1 MNLLKKNVKMAI
13 SQRNKISINFSSVGM
28 TDVVF
33 NLLIFF
39 MLTSTL
45 VHPSALK
52 LLLPKGSNQTSA
64 KPLTTVSITSDL
76 NYYVEMQPVNID
88 NLETVLKQKLGN
100 KPDTY
105 ISLHADKS
113 VPFEN
118 VVKVLNIAQSNNYKL
133 IIATSP
139 K

>member
-1 MNLLKKNVKMAI
+1 MAL
-13 SQRNKISINFSSVGM
+13 SQRNKISISFSSTGM

-45 VHPSALK
+45 VHPTALK
-52 LLLPKGSNQTSA
+52 LLLPKGSTQTSA
-64 KPLTTVSITSDL
+64 KPQTTVSITSDL
-76 NYYVEMQPVNID
+76 NYFVENQQVTINE
-88 NLETVLKQKLGN
+88 LESVLKQKLGAN
-100 KPDTY
+100 PDTF
-105 ISLHADKS
+105 ISLHADKT
-113 VPFEN
+113 VPFDN
-118 VVKVLNIAQSNNYKL
+118 VVQVLNIAQRNQYKL

>member
-1 MNLLKKNVKMAI
+1 MAL
-13 SQRNKISINFSSVGM
+13 SARNKVSVNFSSVGM

-45 VHPSALK
+45 VHPNALK
-52 LLLPKGSNQTSA
+52 LQLPKGTVQTSA
-64 KPLTTVSITSDL
+64 KPQTTVSITSDL
-76 NYYVEMQPVNID
+76 KLYVETQQINFSD
-88 NLETVLKQKLGN
+88 LEATLKQKLGS
-100 KPDTY
+100 KPETY

-118 VVKVLNIAQSNNYKL
+118 VVNILNIAQKNNYKL

>member
-1 MNLLKKNVKMAI
+1 MAL

-45 VHPSALK
+45 VHPSAIK

-64 KPLTTVSITSDL
+64 KPLTTVSITADL
-76 NYYVEMQPVNID
+76 NYYIEKQPVAFDQI
-88 NLETVLKQKLGN
+88 ESILKQKLGSA
-100 KPDTY
+100 PDTY
-105 ISLHADKS
+105 IFRKCCKGFRYCSK
-113 VPFEN
+113 
-118 VVKVLNIAQSNNYKL
+118 K
-133 IIATSP
+133 
-139 K
+139 

>member
-1 MNLLKKNVKMAI
+1 MAI

-76 NYYVEMQPVNID
+76 KYYVEMQPVNIND
-88 NLETVLKQKLGN
+88 LEAILKQKLGN
-100 KPDTY
+100 QPDTY

>member
-1 MNLLKKNVKMAI
+1 MAI
-13 SQRNKISINFSSVGM
+13 SSRNKISVNFSSVGM

-52 LLLPKGSNQTSA
+52 LLLPKGSTQTSA
-64 KPLTTVSITSDL
+64 KPQTTVSITSDL
-76 NYYVEMQPVNID
+76 NYYVEKQPVSLDQI
-88 NLETVLKQKLGN
+88 ESVLKQKLGKN
-100 KPDTY
+100 PETY

-118 VVKVLNIAQSNNYKL
+118 VVRVLDIAQRNNYKL

>member
-1 MNLLKKNVKMAI
+1 MAL

-45 VHPSALK
+45 VHPSAIK
-52 LLLPKGSNQTSA
+52 LLLPKGSTQTSA
-64 KPLTTVSITSDL
+64 KPQTTVSITGDL
-76 NYYVEMQPVNID
+76 KYYIEKQPVAPELI
-88 NLETVLKQKLGN
+88 EEVLKQKLGAN
-100 KPDTY
+100 PETY
-105 ISLHADKS
+105 ISLHADKT
-113 VPFEN
+113 VPFDN
-118 VVKVLNIAQSNNYKL
+118 VVKVLDIAQRNNYKL

>member
-1 MNLLKKNVKMAI
+1 MAI
-13 SQRNKISINFSSVGM
+13 SQRNKISVNFSSVGM

-45 VHPSALK
+45 VHPSAIK
-52 LLLPKGSNQTSA
+52 LLLPKGSNQVSA
-64 KPLTTVSITSDL
+64 KPLTTVSITGDL
-76 NYYVEMQPVNID
+76 KYYIETQPVSLVDMERI
-88 NLETVLKQKLGN
+88 LKEKLGN

-118 VVKVLNIAQSNNYKL
+118 VVEVLNIAQKNNYKL

>member
-1 MNLLKKNVKMAI
+1 MAL
-13 SQRNKISINFSSVGM
+13 SSRNKISVNFSSVGM

-52 LLLPKGSNQTSA
+52 LQLPQGSVQTSA
-64 KPLTTVSITSDL
+64 KPQITVSITADL
-76 NYYVEMQPVNID
+76 KLYVLTQQINFED
-88 NLETVLKQKLGN
+88 LEAVLKQKLGN
-100 KPDTY
+100 KPETY
-105 ISLHADKS
+105 IALHTDQS
-113 VPFEN
+113 VPIG
-118 VVKVLNIAQSNNYKL
+118 VVTKVLNIAQKNNYKL
-133 IIATSP
+133 ILATSP

>member
-1 MNLLKKNVKMAI
+1 MAI

-45 VHPSALK
+45 VHPTALK
-52 LLLPKGSNQTSA
+52 LLLPKGSTQTAA
-64 KPLTTVSITSDL
+64 KPQTTVSITSDL
-76 NYYVEMQPVNID
+76 QYFVEKQQVTID
-88 NLETVLKQKLGN
+88 QLESILNQKLGAE
-100 KPDTY
+100 PDTY
-105 ISLHADKS
+105 ISLHADKT
-113 VPFEN
+113 VPFDN
-118 VVKVLNIAQSNNYKL
+118 VVQVLNIAQKNNYKL

>member
-1 MNLLKKNVKMAI
+1 MAI

-45 VHPSALK
+45 VHPSAIK
-52 LLLPKGSNQTSA
+52 LLLPKGSSQTSA
-64 KPLTTVSITSDL
+64 KPQTTVSINSDL
-76 NYYVEMQPVNID
+76 NYFIELQPVAFD
-88 NLETVLKQKLGN
+88 QVESVLKQKLGN
-100 KPDTY
+100 QPDTY
-105 ISLHADKS
+105 ISLHADKT

-118 VVKVLNIAQSNNYKL
+118 VVKILDIAQRNNYKL

>member
-1 MNLLKKNVKMAI
+1 MAL
-13 SQRNKISINFSSVGM
+13 SQRNKINLNFSTVGM

-64 KPLTTVSITSDL
+64 KPLTTVSVTSDL
-76 NYYVEMQPVNID
+76 KYYVELQPVSLD
-88 NLETVLKQKLGN
+88 ELEGVLRQKLGE

-118 VVKVLNIAQSNNYKL
+118 VVNVLNIAQKNNYKL
-133 IIATSP
+133 IIATTP

>member
-1 MNLLKKNVKMAI
+1 MAI
-13 SQRNKISINFSSVGM
+13 SQRNKISINFSSTGM

-45 VHPSALK
+45 VHPTALK

-64 KPLTTVSITSDL
+64 KPQTTVSITADQQ
-76 NYYVEMQPVNID
+76 YYIEKQPVSIE
-88 NLETVLKQKLGN
+88 NLEAALREKLGQN
-100 KPDTY
+100 PDTY
-105 ISLHADKS
+105 ISLHVDKS
-113 VPFEN
+113 APFESA
-118 VVKVLNIAQSNNYKL
+118 VKVLNIAQSNNYKL

>member
-1 MNLLKKNVKMAI
+1 MAL

-45 VHPSALK
+45 VHPSAIK
-52 LLLPKGSNQTSA
+52 LLLPKGSSQTSA

-76 NYYVEMQPVNID
+76 NYYIEKQPVAFDQIESI
-88 NLETVLKQKLGN
+88 LRQKLGSN
-100 KPDTY
+100 PDIY
-105 ISLHADKS
+105 ISLHADKT

-118 VVKVLNIAQSNNYKL
+118 VVKVLDIAQRNNYKL

>member
-1 MNLLKKNVKMAI
+1 MAI
-13 SQRNKISINFSSVGM
+13 TQRNKISINFSSVGM

-64 KPLTTVSITSDL
+64 KPLTSVSVTSDL
-76 NYYVEMQPVNID
+76 KYYVELQPVAID
-88 NLETVLKQKLGN
+88 QLEAVLKQKLGE

-105 ISLHADKS
+105 IALHADKS

-118 VVKVLNIAQSNNYKL
+118 VVNVLNIAQKNNYKL

>member
-1 MNLLKKNVKMAI
+1 MAI

-45 VHPSALK
+45 VHPTALK
-52 LLLPKGSNQTSA
+52 LLLPKGSTQTSA
-64 KPLTTVSITSDL
+64 KPQTTVSITSDQ
-76 NYYVEMQPVNID
+76 NYFVEQQPVT
-88 NLETVLKQKLGN
+88 LEELESVLKQKLGSA
-100 KPDTY
+100 PETY
-105 ISLHADKS
+105 ISLHADKT
-113 VPFEN
+113 VPFET
-118 VVKVLNIAQSNNYKL
+118 VVNVLNIAQKNNYKL

>member
-1 MNLLKKNVKMAI
+1 MAL

-45 VHPSALK
+45 VHPSAIK
-52 LLLPKGSNQTSA
+52 LLLPKGSTQTSA
-64 KPLTTVSITSDL
+64 KPQTSVSITSDL
-76 NYYVEMQPVNID
+76 NYYVEQQPVAFEQ
-88 NLETVLKQKLGN
+88 LEDILKQKLGSA
-100 KPDTY
+100 PDTY
-105 ISLHADKS
+105 IAVHADKS

-118 VVKVLNIAQSNNYKL
+118 VVKVLDIAQRNNYKL

>member
-1 MNLLKKNVKMAI
+1 MAI

-76 NYYVEMQPVNID
+76 KYYVEMQPVNIND
-88 NLETVLKQKLGN
+88 LEAILKQKLGN
-100 KPDTY
+100 QPDTY

-113 VPFEN
+113 VPFED

>member
-1 MNLLKKNVKMAI
+1 MAL

-45 VHPSALK
+45 VHPSAIK

-64 KPLTTVSITSDL
+64 KPLTTVSITGDL
-76 NYYVEMQPVNID
+76 NYYIEKQPVAID
-88 NLETVLKQKLGN
+88 QIESILKQKLGN
-100 KPDTY
+100 NPDTY

-118 VVKVLNIAQSNNYKL
+118 VVKVLDIAQRNNYKL
-133 IIATSP
+133 IIATSS

>member
-1 MNLLKKNVKMAI
+1 MAI
-13 SQRNKISINFSSVGM
+13 TQRNKISINFSSTGM

-45 VHPSALK
+45 VHPTALK
-52 LLLPKGSNQTSA
+52 LLLPKGSTQTSA
-64 KPLTTVSITSDL
+64 KPQTTVSITRDQQ
-76 NYYVEMQPVNID
+76 YYVEQQPVRLD
-88 NLETVLKQKLGN
+88 QLEEVLKSKLGN
-100 KPDTY
+100 KPDMY
-105 ISLHADKS
+105 ISLHADKN
-113 VPFEN
+113 VPFES
-118 VVKVLNIAQSNNYKL
+118 VVKVLNIAQANNYKL

>member
-1 MNLLKKNVKMAI
+1 MAI
-13 SQRNKISINFSSVGM
+13 SSRNKVSVSFSSVGM

-45 VHPSALK
+45 VHPTALK
-52 LLLPKGSNQTSA
+52 LLLPKGSTQTSA
-64 KPLTTVSITSDL
+64 KPQTTVSITSDQ
-76 NYYVEMQPVNID
+76 NYYVELQPVNIND
-88 NLETVLKQKLGN
+88 LEAVLKQKLGKN
-100 KPDTY
+100 PDIY

-113 VPFEN
+113 VPFES

-133 IIATSP
+133 IIATSA

>member
-1 MNLLKKNVKMAI
+1 MAI
-13 SQRNKISINFSSVGM
+13 TQRNKISINFSSVGM

-45 VHPSALK
+45 VHPTALK
-52 LLLPKGSNQTSA
+52 LLLPKGSTQTAA
-64 KPLTTVSITSDL
+64 KPQTTVSITSDL
-76 NYYVEMQPVNID
+76 QYFVEKQQVTID
-88 NLETVLKQKLGN
+88 QLESILNQKLGVE
-100 KPDTY
+100 PDTY
-105 ISLHADKS
+105 ISLHADKT
-113 VPFEN
+113 VPFDN
-118 VVKVLNIAQSNNYKL
+118 VVQVLNIAQKNNYKL

>member
-1 MNLLKKNVKMAI
+1 MAL

-39 MLTSTL
+39 MLTSTM

-64 KPLTTVSITSDL
+64 KPLTTVSVTSDL
-76 NYYVEMQPVNID
+76 KYYVEMQPVNID
-88 NLETVLKQKLGN
+88 DLEAVLKQKLGN

-105 ISLHADKS
+105 ISLHVDRS

-118 VVKVLNIAQSNNYKL
+118 AVKVMNIAQKNNYKL

>member
-1 MNLLKKNVKMAI
+1 MAI

-45 VHPSALK
+45 VHPTAVK
-52 LLLPKGSNQTSA
+52 LLLPKGSTQTSA
-64 KPLTTVSITSDL
+64 KPQTTVSITSDL
-76 NYYVEMQPVNID
+76 NYYVEKQPVTIEE
-88 NLETVLKQKLGN
+88 LENVLKQKLGN
-100 KPDTY
+100 NPETY
-105 ISLHADKS
+105 IALHADKS

>member
-1 MNLLKKNVKMAI
+1 MAI

-52 LLLPKGSNQTSA
+52 LMLPKGSNQVSA
-64 KPLTTVSITSDL
+64 KPLTTVSITGDL
-76 NYYVEMQPVNID
+76 KYYLEMQPINIAD
-88 NLETVLKQKLGN
+88 LERLLKEKLGD

-118 VVKVLNIAQSNNYKL
+118 VVEVLTIAQKNNYKL

>member
-1 MNLLKKNVKMAI
+1 MALT
-13 SQRNKISINFSSVGM
+13 QRNKISINFSSVGM

-52 LLLPKGSNQTSA
+52 VLLPKGSNQTSA
-64 KPLTTVSITSDL
+64 KPQTTVSITADQR
-76 NYYVEMQPVNID
+76 YFIEQQPVT
-88 NLETVLKQKLGN
+88 LEEMESVLKQKLGN
-100 KPDTY
+100 EPDTY
-105 ISLHADKS
+105 ISLHADKT
-113 VPFEN
+113 VPFES
-118 VVKVLNIAQSNNYKL
+118 VVKVLNIAQANNYKL

>member
-1 MNLLKKNVKMAI
+1 MAI

-52 LLLPKGSNQTSA
+52 LLLPKGSNQVSA

-76 NYYVEMQPVNID
+76 NYYVELQPVNID
-88 NLETVLKQKLGN
+88 DLEAILKEKLGN

-105 ISLHADKS
+105 IS
-113 VPFEN
+113 
-118 VVKVLNIAQSNNYKL
+118 
-133 IIATSP
+133 P

>member
-1 MNLLKKNVKMAI
+1 MAI

-45 VHPSALK
+45 VHPTALK
-52 LLLPKGSNQTSA
+52 LLLPKGSTQTSA
-64 KPLTTVSITSDL
+64 KPQTTVSITADQR
-76 NYYVEMQPVNID
+76 YFVEQQPVT
-88 NLETVLKQKLGN
+88 LEELENVLKQKLGSA
-100 KPDTY
+100 PETY
-105 ISLHADKS
+105 ISLHADKT
-113 VPFEN
+113 VPFES
-118 VVKVLNIAQSNNYKL
+118 VVKVLNIAQANNYKL
-133 IIATSP
+133 IIATTP

>member
-1 MNLLKKNVKMAI
+1 MAI
-13 SQRNKISINFSSVGM
+13 SQRNKISVNFSSVGM

-52 LLLPKGSNQTSA
+52 LMLPKGSNQVSA

-76 NYYVEMQPVNID
+76 KYY
-88 NLETVLKQKLGN
+88 LETQPINIADLEGLLKQKLGD

-118 VVKVLNIAQSNNYKL
+118 VVEVLTIAQKNNYKL